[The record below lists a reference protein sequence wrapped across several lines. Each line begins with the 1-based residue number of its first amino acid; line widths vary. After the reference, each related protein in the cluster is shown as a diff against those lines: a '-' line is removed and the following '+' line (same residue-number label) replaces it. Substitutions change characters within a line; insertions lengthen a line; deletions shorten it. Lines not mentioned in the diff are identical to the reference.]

1 MSAEGVVVWLTG
13 PPAAGKTSIARELV
27 AQLQARG
34 VATAWLDSDVLR
46 KVLTPVPTY
55 SDRERDTFYRTL
67 GVMAAQHAAEGLVSV
82 VSATAHRREW
92 RELAR
97 QAAPRFLEVWVR
109 CDEAERRAR
118 DPKGLYAKLDAG
130 TLAGL
135 PGADADYEAPEAAE
149 VEIDTTQE
157 PLESA
162 VARIVAQL

>member
-1 MSAEGVVVWLTG
+1 MSAGGVVIWLTG
-13 PPAAGKTSIARELV
+13 PPAAGKTTIARELV

-34 VATAWLDSDVLR
+34 VPTAWLDSDVLR
-46 KVLTPVPTY
+46 QVLTPDPTY
-55 SDRERDTFYRTL
+55 TDDERDTFYRTL
-67 GVMAAQHAAEGLVSV
+67 GVMAAQHAAEGLVAV

-130 TLAGL
+130 TLEGL
-135 PGADADYEAPEAAE
+135 PGADAAYEPPEAAE
-149 VEIDTTQE
+149 IEIDTTGE
-157 PLESA
+157 PVASA
-162 VARIVAQL
+162 VARIAARL